1 MNNPTNKPSADDE
14 LREQLAQLFY
24 DDNYA
29 YMKSRPDMYDIGA
42 IDEAV
47 ELIKK
52 HELQARLKQASI
64 AHEKYWRIV
73 TIEDTESF
81 ESYLEKEIAK
91 LRQELE
97 KL

>member
-1 MNNPTNKPSADDE
+1 MTNTTLNADDE
-14 LREQLAQLFY
+14 IDKYLF
-24 DDNYA
+24 DTWN
-29 YMKSRPDMYDIGA
+29 MKDTVHNRAMADG
-42 IDEAV
+42 V
-47 ELIKK
+47 KKWRKK

-81 ESYLEKEIAK
+81 ESYLEKEIAELK
-91 LRQELE
+91 QELE